1 MPTEVY
7 LPRLTQT
14 MDEGTVVEWLK
25 AVGAAVAA
33 GEAICAVESD
43 KSAVELE
50 APGSGTLG
58 RIDRGP
64 GERVAVGATLGW
76 ILADGEAA
84 GDLPTTAVDPGPIMP
99 AAGGPKRA
107 TPVARK
113 LAAEH
118 GLDLAALA
126 GTGPGGRVTK
136 EDVLAAVADGGG
148 GCEEG
153 SEIVPLTGMR
163 RAIAQRMAASARES
177 AAVALSVEVELTRL
191 EAARSAYNETAG
203 EARRLTLTHLLCWA
217 AVRGLTDHTA
227 LNGWVDDARIERPV
241 GIHLG
246 YAVGLG
252 EGLVVPVLRDA
263 EAFSPAELASELT
276 GLSARARAGR
286 LAQGQA
292 GGGSFTVS
300 SLGAQGVDVF
310 APILN
315 PPEIAILGIGRAR
328 GRAIVEGEAVRPGLT
343 AHLTHVFYNRPV
355 DGETGAAYL
364 ATLRDILESQGV
376 PLS

>member
-1 MPTEVY
+1 MPTEVF

-14 MDEGTVVEWLK
+14 MDEGTVVEWLV
-25 AVGAAVAA
+25 AEGAEVAA
-33 GEAICAVESD
+33 GEALCAVESD

-58 RIDRGP
+58 RI
-64 GERVAVGATLGW
+64 ERVAVGATLGW
-76 ILADGEAA
+76 ILAAEETSS
-84 GDLPTTAVDPGPIMP
+84 DLPPAADPPTAGPP
-99 AAGGPKRA
+99 PAGGPKRA

-118 GLDLAALA
+118 GLDLATIA

-136 EDVLAAVADGGG
+136 EDVLAAVADGGEDG
-148 GCEEG
+148 TET
-153 SEIVPLTGMR
+153 IPLTGMR
-163 RAIAQRMAASARES
+163 RAIAQRMARSARES

-300 SLGAQGVDVF
+300 SLGAQGVDLF

-315 PPEIAILGIGRAR
+315 PPEIAILGIGQARA
-328 GRAIVEGEAVRPGLT
+328 RAIVEGEAVRPGLT
-343 AHLTHVFYNRPV
+343 AYLTLVFDHRAV
-355 DGETGAAYL
+355 DGEAGAAYL
-364 ATLRDILESQGV
+364 AMLRETIESEGV

>member
-1 MPTEVY
+1 MPTEFY

-25 AVGAAVAA
+25 AEGAEVAA

-50 APGSGTLG
+50 APGSGTLA

-76 ILADGEAA
+76 IIAA
-84 GDLPTTAVDPGPIMP
+84 GETAADLPV
-99 AAGGPKRA
+99 AAEGASAAALPVGGPKRA

-113 LAAEH
+113 LAAAH
-118 GLDLAALA
+118 GLDLAALV

-136 EDVLAAVADGGG
+136 EDVLGAVADSGDGDA
-148 GCEEG
+148 EG
-153 SEIVPLTGMR
+153 AETIPLTGMR
-163 RAIAQRMAASARES
+163 RAIAERMAKSARES
-177 AAVALSVEVELTRL
+177 APVALSVEIELTRL
-191 EAARSAYNETAG
+191 EAARRAYNETVD
-203 EARRLTLTHLLCWA
+203 EDRRLTLTHILCWA
-217 AVRGLTDHTA
+217 AVQGLKAHPA
-227 LNGWVDDARIERPV
+227 LNGRVDDARIERPRD
-241 GIHLG
+241 IHLG

-263 EAFSPAELASELT
+263 DALPPLDLGAALT
-276 GLSARARAGR
+276 GLSARARTGR
-286 LAQGQA
+286 LAQAEA
-292 GGGSFTVS
+292 GGSSFTIS
-300 SLGAQGVDVF
+300 SLGGQGVDLF

-328 GRAIVEGEAVRPGLT
+328 ARAVVEGEAIRSGLT
-343 AHLTHVFYNRPV
+343 AYLTLVFDHRAA
-355 DGETGAAYL
+355 DGEAGAAYL
-364 ATLRDILESQGV
+364 ATLRELLEGDGI
-376 PLS
+376 PLT